1 MQEFEF
7 SSWPARWGPP
17 VCGAFFAIVMIL
29 VHLTIHH
36 NLLGTA
42 LLMSVI
48 AVALIHLVSRW
59 LLGSGIRIIPWSRH
73 KARNLIATPR
83 GSVQSPEIWFVA
95 HVDSKSQTIPM
106 LVRVASVATAVM
118 LFVLTVGVLI
128 AAAVLRT
135 PAFSRMG
142 VDVTSALYVA
152 WYAAFFAAVATLP
165 LIFCFIGNKSFGAL
179 DNASGF
185 AAVALAV
192 EMVRDRE
199 RVGVIVTSGEELG
212 LAGARA
218 FVEQMP
224 AKAIAIN
231 CDTID
236 DGGGFLCMVSKRMPD
251 RLSSALDRAAGRVGV
266 SVRKQALLPGV
277 LADSV
282 AFSRAGW
289 ASFTLSRGNL
299 GTLARVHT
307 SRDRS
312 DKIDG
317 TGIAVAAQ
325 LLAATAE
332 ELS

>member
-1 MQEFEF
+1 M
-7 SSWPARWGPP
+7 
-17 VCGAFFAIVMIL
+17 IV

-36 NLLGTA
+36 DELTA
-42 LLMSVI
+42 ALVMSLAVI
-48 AVALIHLVSRW
+48 VVIRALSSW
-59 LLGSGIRIIPWSRH
+59 LLSSGIRKLQWNRR

-83 GSVQSPEIWFVA
+83 GSVQLPDIWFVA
-95 HVDSKSQTIPM
+95 HIDSKSQTIPM
-106 LVRVASVATAVM
+106 LLRVVSVAAAAI
-118 LFVLTVGVLI
+118 LFVLTLGILI
-128 AAAVLRT
+128 AAVALRM
-135 PAFSRMG
+135 PAFDLIHADASG
-142 VDVTSALYVA
+142 ALHVA
-152 WYAAFFAAVATLP
+152 GYSAFFAAVATLP

-185 AAVALAV
+185 AAAALAV

-199 RVGVIVTSGEELG
+199 KVGVIVTSGEELG

-218 FVEQMP
+218 FVQQMP
-224 AKAIAIN
+224 AKGVAIN
-231 CDTID
+231 CDTVD
-236 DGGGFLCMVSKRMPD
+236 DNGRFLCMISGRRSE
-251 RLSSALDRAAGRVGV
+251 RLSSALDRAATRVGV
-266 SVRKQALLPGV
+266 SVRKQSMLPGV
-277 LADSV
+277 LADNV
-282 AFSRAGW
+282 AFSAAGW